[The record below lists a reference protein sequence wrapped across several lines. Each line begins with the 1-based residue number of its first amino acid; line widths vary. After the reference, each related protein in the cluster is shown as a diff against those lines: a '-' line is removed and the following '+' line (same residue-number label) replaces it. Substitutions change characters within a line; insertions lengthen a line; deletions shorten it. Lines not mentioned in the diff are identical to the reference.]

1 MDTLQFL
8 QMVQRN
14 ESLER
19 SDQMFKDL
27 KVNVAALIR
36 SSELSL
42 PEVLFVLINLQKFLH
57 ASVAEFEKKCYTPFE
72 KRAVEDNL
80 AHVTTNFQE

>member
-72 KRAVEDNL
+72 KPADVDSGALTLMNSQ
-80 AHVTTNFQE
+80 A